1 VVLDVTAKTKDGKEV
16 FKSEKIYMLH
26 AGDSRNEGD
35 QMVYGPAN
43 KLSFLEENTFQPLQ
57 TKMETYE
64 VKFPENVK
72 NLDVNVELRFQY
84 GPEVGTIGK
93 DSWILYKTTKE
104 ASVK

>member
-1 VVLDVTAKTKDGKEV
+1 MTAKTKDGKET

-43 KLSFLEENTFQPLQ
+43 KLEFLEENTFQPLQ
-57 TKMETYE
+57 TRTENYE
-64 VKFPENVK
+64 VKFPEGIK
-72 NLDVNVELRFQY
+72 ELDVNVELRFQY

-93 DSWILYKTTKE
+93 DSYVMYKSSKTVSIK
-104 ASVK
+104 

>member
-1 VVLDVTAKTKDGKEV
+1 MTAKTKDGKEV

-26 AGDSRNEGD
+26 AGDSRNERD

-43 KLSFLEENTFQPLQ
+43 KLSFLEDNTFQPLQ
-57 TKMETYE
+57 TKTETYDI
-64 VKFPENVK
+64 KFPENIK

-93 DSWILYKTTKE
+93 DSYVLYKTTK
-104 ASVK
+104 AVSIK

>member
-1 VVLDVTAKTKDGKEV
+1 VVLDVTAKTKDGEEV

-72 NLDVNVELRFQY
+72 KLYVNVELRFQY

>member
-1 VVLDVTAKTKDGKEV
+1 MDVTAKTKDGKEI

-43 KLSFLEENTFQPLQ
+43 KLSFLEDNTFQPLQ
-57 TKMETYE
+57 TRTENYE
-64 VKFPENVK
+64 LKFPEGIK
-72 NLDVNVELRFQY
+72 ELDVNVELRFQY

-93 DSWILYKTTKE
+93 DSYVLYKTTKTV
-104 ASVK
+104 SVK